1 MPLQVYNRSRMS
13 FMRRF
18 RALTPGIAT
27 LLLALTPITAGAQS
41 KEEADAA
48 AAKRDEAYQQ
58 LIEANQVLD
67 EALLRYQEINS
78 ELVDLNWRIGQLF
91 NRVQDYEEDVKSLQ
105 SRARNLVLEAY
116 LSGGNDLVEVALEAD
131 SIQDVLTSQVLIERA
146 TERDIADLDRLDAVS
161 REMDRLKADLETDQ
175 ARVEE
180 LQLEAL
186 IVVQQLD
193 FAQRSAAE
201 AFRAAD
207 AEARKAYREWQAE
220 EKRRRLAE
228 LARKQGAAG
237 GLAPGSTP
245 GFVCPV
251 EGGASFINDWGFPR
265 SGGRTHKG
273 NDLFAKRGTPLLAV
287 GDGVVTLKT
296 NSLGGKVVLL
306 RADHGV
312 TYYYAHLDGYPR
324 GLKSGQRVSAGQRV
338 GFVGNTGN
346 AIGTSPHLHFEM
358 WPGGGS
364 AVNPYPT
371 LTRNDC

>member
-1 MPLQVYNRSRMS
+1 MS

-18 RALTPGIAT
+18 RALTPGIAV

-41 KEEADAA
+41 KEESDAA
-48 AAKRDEAYQQ
+48 AAKREEAYQQ
-58 LIEANQVLD
+58 LIDANKILD

-78 ELVDLNWRIGQLF
+78 ELVDLNWRIEQLF

-105 SRARNLVLEAY
+105 GRARNLVIEAY
-116 LSGGNDLVEVALEAD
+116 VSGGNDLVQVALEAE

-186 IVVQQLD
+186 VVVQQLD
-193 FAQRSAAE
+193 FAQRTAAD

-207 AEARKAYREWQAE
+207 AEARRAYAAWQAE

-237 GLAPGSTP
+237 GLPPGSTP
-245 GFVCPV
+245 EFVCPV

-273 NDLFAKRGTPLLAV
+273 TDMFARKGTPTLAV

-296 NSLGGKVVLL
+296 NSLGGTVILL

-312 TYYYAHLDGYPR
+312 TYYYAHLDGYA
-324 GLKSGQRVSAGQRV
+324 SGMKTGKRVSAGQRI
-338 GFVGNTGN
+338 GYVGNSGN
-346 AIGTSPHLHFEM
+346 ALGTSPHLHFEM

-371 LTRNDC
+371 LARNDC

>member
-1 MPLQVYNRSRMS
+1 MS

-18 RALTPGIAT
+18 RALTPVLAV
-27 LLLALTPITAGAQS
+27 LLLAVSPITAGAQS

-48 AAKRDEAYQQ
+48 AEKRDEAYQQ
-58 LIEANQVLD
+58 LIDANQILD

-91 NRVQDYEEDVKSLQ
+91 NRVQDYEDDVKSL
-105 SRARNLVLEAY
+105 RARARHLVIEAY
-116 LSGGNDLVEVALEAD
+116 VSGGTDLIQVALEAD

-161 REMDRLKADLETDQ
+161 REMDRLKAELETDQ

-180 LQLEAL
+180 LQFEAL
-186 IVVQQLD
+186 VVVQQLD
-193 FAQRSAAE
+193 FAQRSAAD
-201 AFRAAD
+201 AFRSAD
-207 AEARKAYREWQAE
+207 AEARKAYRDWQAE

-237 GLAPGSTP
+237 GLPPGSTP
-245 GFVCPV
+245 AFVCPV

-273 NDLFAKRGTPLLAV
+273 TDMFAKKGTPTVAV
-287 GDGVVTLKT
+287 GDGVVTLKS
-296 NSLGGKVVLL
+296 NSLGGTVVLL

-312 TYYYAHLDGYPR
+312 TYYYAHLDGYAS
-324 GLKSGQRVSAGQRV
+324 GLNSGQRVSAGQRV
-338 GFVGNTGN
+338 GYVGNTGN
-346 AIGTSPHLHFEM
+346 ALGTSPHLHFEM